1 MESPVA
7 PSSSPAGSPV
17 IAALPEDVLQS
28 PAGEPAVLLARTAR
42 GWTVLSPVGTE
53 LPREGLPG
61 LDADTLDLVEA
72 MSLADLVAGE
82 LGTTPEPDRKARKA
96 ARSTSGDG
104 TEEAPAPD
112 PRDAEIVTLRRTV
125 GQLEHALA
133 ARVSIERAIGV
144 LAERHGTT
152 PRDAFEDLRRR
163 ARSQG
168 RPAAE
173 LAGEVLDDLPARAA
187 VPGQRT
193 APVPTALPTTAL
205 PTTGL
210 PPAGEPAPR
219 RLQRSPRHP
228 AGEGTVPEA
237 RS

>member
-1 MESPVA
+1 MESPVD
-7 PSSSPAGSPV
+7 PSSPPTAGPV
-17 IAALPEDVLQS
+17 VAVLPEDVLRAAS
-28 PAGEPAVLLARTAR
+28 GEPAVLLARTAR
-42 GWTVLSPVGTE
+42 GWTVLSPSGTE

-61 LDADTLDLVEA
+61 PDAGTLDLVEA

-96 ARSTSGDG
+96 ARSTSADSI
-104 TEEAPAPD
+104 EDAAAPD
-112 PRDAEIVTLRRTV
+112 PRDAEIVVLRRTL

-152 PRDAFEDLRRR
+152 PREAFEDLRRR

-173 LAGEVLDDLPARAA
+173 LAGEVLEGLPAGAA

-193 APVPTALPTTAL
+193 ATGPTGLPTTAL
-205 PTTGL
+205 PSTGL
-210 PPAGEPAPR
+210 PPTGEPAPR